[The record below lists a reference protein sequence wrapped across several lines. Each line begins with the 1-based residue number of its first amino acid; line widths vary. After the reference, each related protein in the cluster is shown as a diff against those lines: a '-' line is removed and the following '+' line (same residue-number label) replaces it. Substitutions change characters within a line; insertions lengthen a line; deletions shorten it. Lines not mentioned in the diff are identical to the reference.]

1 MMKTWNDAIA
11 VLKNKRDALYLSGY
25 IEKRRNNIKRGKRMQ
40 GKEYV
45 YYLMKI
51 HLGKLMI

>member
-25 IEKRRNNIKRGKRMQ
+25 RKKGETI
-40 GKEYV
+40 
-45 YYLMKI
+45 
-51 HLGKLMI
+51 

>member
-25 IEKRRNNIKRGKRMQ
+25 IEKKEKQYKNGKKDAR
-40 GKEYV
+40 ERIRILFNV
-45 YYLMKI
+45 
-51 HLGKLMI
+51 KLYI